1 MQLEYVQLCKTL
13 YTLLQDS
20 AEEQDLLQAMGR
32 VANSLLKIGEENV
45 TNIEATGQTP
55 HEVPV
60 SVEVSMQNAEDSK
73 EHDKY
78 YVQRAKD
85 ASQTESLLAD
95 SDQRVTD
102 AEKDV
107 VKNDT
112 SRSRICSN
120 GTSQVSLQSPQKNCN
135 TFDIAVADAAE
146 LEAKWFL
153 SFEQF
158 IAGVQQEPELCQF
171 FAEQNYID
179 LSGTSVDPVLN
190 LYTRTILAKT

>member
-60 SVEVSMQNAEDSK
+60 SVGVSVQNAEDSK

-78 YVQRAKD
+78 VQRAKD
-85 ASQTESLLAD
+85 ASQTEPLLAD

-112 SRSRICSN
+112 SRSRTCSN